1 MNTDIFMVDI
11 KINYI
16 YKDLT
21 EDVETRFVELW
32 IRQTITK
39 REK

>member
-21 EDVETRFVELW
+21 EDVETRFVEL
-32 IRQTITK
+32 
-39 REK
+39 